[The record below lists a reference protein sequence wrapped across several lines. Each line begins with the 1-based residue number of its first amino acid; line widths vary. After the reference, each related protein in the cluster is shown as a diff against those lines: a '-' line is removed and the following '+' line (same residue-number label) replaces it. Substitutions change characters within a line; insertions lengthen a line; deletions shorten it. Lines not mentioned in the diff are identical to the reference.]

1 MAWNCL
7 SPLSGNAEYLQPQ
20 HLRVCCF
27 AGTNALVSTVF
38 LDSRS
43 TDGNMTVNLIPR
55 SLAANINYGTQ
66 RNPESSSGRWQRA
79 GMWWLAGSSHLTTLL
94 SSLLFTPNTQAEQLE
109 GVCSRAG
116 TPALLTKTIEP
127 SCRMMCFWCTE
138 KFYPSMGSKCIC
150 MWICVIFERRHLVH
164 ILNCAHPLQLYS
176 TPTLSVLCTFD
187 SKVCE
192 EVWETYSVDDILQKR
207 KCSEWLIV
215 WMVLTKT
222 PANHTTEI

>member
-66 RNPESSSGRWQRA
+66 RNPESSSGQWQRA

-94 SSLLFTPNTQAEQLE
+94 SSLLFTPNTPGWTVGGRLL
-109 GVCSRAG
+109 AG
-116 TPALLTKTIEP
+116 WNARIANKNNRTILP
-127 SCRMMCFWCTE
+127 NDVF
-138 KFYPSMGSKCIC
+138 
-150 MWICVIFERRHLVH
+150 LVH
-164 ILNCAHPLQLYS
+164 RKILSLHGIKMHSYVNLCHFWKTSLSSHSELCSSPPIVLNTHTQCSLYFRFQSLRRGLRNIQCGWHP
-176 TPTLSVLCTFD
+176 
-187 SKVCE
+187 SKKKMFRVADCLDG
-192 EVWETYSVDDILQKR
+192 VD
-207 KCSEWLIV
+207 
-215 WMVLTKT
+215 
-222 PANHTTEI
+222 